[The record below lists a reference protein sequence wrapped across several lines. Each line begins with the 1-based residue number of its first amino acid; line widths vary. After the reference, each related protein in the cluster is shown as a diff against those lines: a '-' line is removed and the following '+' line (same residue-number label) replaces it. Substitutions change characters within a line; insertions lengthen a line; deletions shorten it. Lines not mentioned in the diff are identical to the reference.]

1 MTFLTLDYQAV
12 RDGILRDIANQPL
25 PDGTLRNVASDGDYA
40 VRANATGAAVEG
52 LYQHQGWI
60 ARQILPESADEA
72 FLLRHAS
79 LRGLSLKSATLATGT
94 VTFSGTVGSPVP
106 VGTEIKTSAGTA
118 YLTMA
123 AGTIGG
129 GGTVTIAAQASAAG
143 VAGNQDAGTALTL
156 TAAPANVQSVASI
169 VTMTGGTNIE
179 TLDSLLSR
187 LLFRLRN
194 PPCGGAL
201 HDYYTW
207 AMDVPGV
214 ERAYPY
220 SQRRMP
226 GSVDVVILTA
236 GGMPDAPL
244 VAAVQAYLDTQR
256 PTTANV
262 LALAPT
268 GVPVNISG
276 TLTLAAG
283 FLLADVAAAIDAKLA
298 AYFATMKPGDTV
310 YLHRIRTI
318 VSETPGV
325 VDFALTAPV
334 ANVAT
339 LVDAT
344 HIQMPVL
351 GVTAWS

>member
-1 MTFLTLDYQAV
+1 MSFVTLDYQAV
-12 RDGILRDIANQPL
+12 RDNILRDIANQPL

-52 LYQHQGWI
+52 LYQHQAWI
-60 ARQILPESADEA
+60 ARQILPDTAD
-72 FLLRHAS
+72 LDILRRHAS
-79 LRGLSLKSATLATGT
+79 LRGLAQKVATAASGSI
-94 VTFSGTVGSPVP
+94 TFSGLAGSPVP
-106 VGTEIKTSAGTA
+106 MGTEAKTSSGIA
-118 YLTMA
+118 YVTTA
-123 AGTIGG
+123 AGTIGV
-129 GGTVTIAAQASAAG
+129 GGTVTLAAQASALG
-143 VAGNQDAGTALTL
+143 VAGNQNVGTALIL
-156 TAAPANVQSVASI
+156 TAAPANVQSAASI
-169 VTMTGGTNIE
+169 VSMTGGTDVE
-179 TLDSLLSR
+179 APSSLLAR
-187 LLFRLRN
+187 LLFVLRN

-207 AMDVPGV
+207 AMNVPGV
-214 ERAYPY
+214 ARAYPY
-220 SQRRMP
+220 SQRRTP

-236 GGMPDAPL
+236 GGMPDGPL

-256 PTTANV
+256 PVTADV

-268 GVPVNISG
+268 GVSVNITG

-283 FLLADVAAAIDAKLA
+283 YLLAEVGAAINAKLA

-310 YLHRIRTI
+310 YLHRIRTL

-325 VDFALTAPV
+325 VDFVLAAPA

-344 HIQMPVL
+344 HLEMPVL
-351 GVTAWS
+351 GVTTWA

>member
-1 MTFLTLDYQAV
+1 MSFVTPDYQAV
-12 RDGILRDIANQPL
+12 RDRILRDIANQPL
-25 PDGTLRNVASDGDYA
+25 PDGKPRNVASDGDYA

-52 LYQHQGWI
+52 LYQHQQWI
-60 ARQILPESADEA
+60 ARQILPDSADLA
-72 FLLRHAS
+72 FLIRHAS
-79 LRGLSLKSATLATGT
+79 LKNLTQKAATQASGSIE
-94 VTFSGTVGSPVP
+94 FSGLAGSPVP
-106 VGTEIKTSAGTA
+106 IGTEAKTSSGIAFVT
-118 YLTMA
+118 TA
-123 AGTIGG
+123 AGTIDV
-129 GGTVTIAAQASAAG
+129 GGTVTIVAQASATG
-143 VAGNQDAGTALTL
+143 KAGNQDAETALTL

-169 VTMTGGTNIE
+169 VTMTGGTDIE
-179 TLDSLLSR
+179 EPASLLSR
-187 LLFRLRN
+187 LLFVLRN

-207 AMDVPGV
+207 AMNVPGV
-214 ERAYPY
+214 ARVYPY
-220 SQRRMP
+220 SQRRTA
-226 GSVDVVILTA
+226 GSVDVVILTE
-236 GGMPDAPL
+236 GGMPDGPL

-256 PTTANV
+256 PATADV

-268 GVPVNISG
+268 GVPVNITG

-283 FLLADVAAAIDAKLA
+283 YSLAEVGAAINAKLA

-310 YLHRIRTI
+310 YLHRIRSI

-325 VDFALTAPV
+325 VDYVLAAPV

-351 GVTAWS
+351 GVTTWS